1 MRTAHRKETPMDE
14 DKRLKLAL
22 TILEEHDLTDE
33 YYTRLAIQEDQE
45 RQERVRK
52 NHEILKQAAADL
64 GVTIEEVVN
73 RIMSAGRV
81 HP

>member
-1 MRTAHRKETPMDE
+1 MDE

-73 RIMSAGRV
+73 RIKSAGRV